1 MMMMMLVVVVVVVMV
16 VMIVLLV
23 VRWSETGVEQRAA
36 LLLRVAD
43 LLEARLDEFAEAE
56 SRDQGKPVW
65 LARSLD
71 IPRAVYNFRCFA
83 TALPHHVDTCVL
95 RCLPHTST
103 LRLIITITI
112 VVN

>member
-1 MMMMMLVVVVVVVMV
+1 MYVCMLM
-16 VMIVLLV
+16 LV

-83 TALPHHVDTCVL
+83 TAAPHHVDTCAI
-95 RCLPHTST
+95 LPHTHYYAY
-103 LRLIITITI
+103 RLQNDTTEL
-112 VVN
+112 N

>member
-1 MMMMMLVVVVVVVMV
+1 MLTGVVN
-16 VMIVLLV
+16 
-23 VRWSETGVEQRAA
+23 RWSETPVEQRSS

-43 LLEARLDEFAEAE
+43 LLEAQLDEFADAE

-83 TALPHHVDTCVL
+83 TAIPHYVDTCV
-95 RCLPHTST
+95 RPHTY
-103 LRLIITITI
+103 LDFIL
-112 VVN
+112 

>member
-1 MMMMMLVVVVVVVMV
+1 MQILTGGVMWF
-16 VMIVLLV
+16 
-23 VRWSETGVEQRAA
+23 RWSETAVEQRSA

-43 LLEARLDEFAEAE
+43 LLEAKLDEFAEAE

-83 TALPHHVDTCVL
+83 TAMPHHTDTCVS
-95 RCLPHTST
+95 RRAYHSDT
-103 LRLIITITI
+103 LI
-112 VVN
+112 